1 LVFQRLVHLINR
13 FVQVRRTSRQ
23 KLSAAAVFH
32 SRKLTEQAKKKGRRE
47 AGLPKSEKRPSS

>member
-1 LVFQRLVHLINR
+1 
-13 FVQVRRTSRQ
+13 VQVRRTSRQ